1 MIYSSC
7 SHVYRNK
14 NDLVPIVPIGIVH
27 SLFVVVAC
35 FSDGEYTF
43 SIYCVKFVNFLYF
56 PC

>member
-7 SHVYRNK
+7 SYVYRNK